1 MLKGARMTRYLL
13 MVVLLASSVSQVA
26 AAAPARSS
34 WTDGKFSAAGLLG
47 YGIGFDSTSES
58 GFGFGARAGYTSPL
72 QLYVGPSFIYY
83 VGPSPAN
90 NVSVHTFTL
99 AAEAGYELVLGPVE
113 VRPFL
118 GIGLG
123 VPSISVGVFNSASTA
138 YFALMP
144 GGVVTW
150 SFNGPLSTGPFVGG
164 DVHLTWLPAAHGV
177 NDLSLLATGGYRF

>member
-13 MVVLLASSVSQVA
+13 IAVLLASVPQVA
-26 AAAPARSS
+26 AAAPASSS
-34 WTDGKFSAAGLLG
+34 WTDGKFSAAGLIG
-47 YGIGFDSTSES
+47 YGIGFDSSNEY
-58 GFGFGARAGYTSPL
+58 GFGFGARAGYT
-72 QLYVGPSFIYY
+72 
-83 VGPSPAN
+83 
-90 NVSVHTFTL
+90 FTL
-99 AAEAGYELVLGPVE
+99 AAEAGYEMVFGPVE

-123 VPSISVGVFNSASTA
+123 NPTLSVGVFNSASTA

-144 GGVVTW
+144 GGVVTYN
-150 SFNGPLSTGPFVGG
+150 FNGPLSTGPFVGG